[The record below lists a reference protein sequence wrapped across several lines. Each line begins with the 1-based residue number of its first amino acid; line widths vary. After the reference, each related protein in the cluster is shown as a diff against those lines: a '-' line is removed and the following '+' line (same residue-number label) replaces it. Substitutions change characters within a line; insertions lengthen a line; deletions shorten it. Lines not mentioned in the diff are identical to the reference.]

1 MAVLNMRYDGDEI
14 LRKKCKEVKEVDDRI
29 REILNDMTDTLHAT
43 PNGAAI
49 AANQVGILKRL
60 VVIDM
65 GTGLMKLVN
74 PVIVEQTGE
83 QDCIEGCLSFP
94 EKYGRTIRPQ
104 TVIVKALDENGE
116 EVSREVINNS
126 TYQTSDVTVKV
137 GTKSDN
143 AEATKLV
150 EEAIETQDQEK
161 INAEIRK
168 ESAIK

>member
-94 EKYGRTIRPQ
+94 EKYGRTIP
-104 TVIVKALDENGE
+104 
-116 EVSREVINNS
+116 VSYTHLTLPTI
-126 TYQTSDVTVKV
+126 
-137 GTKSDN
+137 
-143 AEATKLV
+143 A
-150 EEAIETQDQEK
+150 
-161 INAEIRK
+161 
-168 ESAIK
+168 